1 MKKINYFIVFIF
13 LLILVSSC
21 AGYKPLYTTNLKFEI
36 ADHTLKN
43 NKKISQQI
51 YSKLYYLSKSS
62 SDPDAQSITVTIDT
76 KKDKVATAKDD
87 AGNVLE
93 YRINLNS
100 HIIIEDYLTGKELL
114 NNYFSSSSSYEV
126 QDQHSETIKLQNNIE
141 RDLVN
146 IIYQNL
152 ITMMA
157 ESLLSK

>member
-51 YSKLYYLSKSS
+51 YSKLYYLSKSNDS
-62 SDPDAQSITVTIDT
+62 PDAKSITISIDT
-76 KKDKVATAKDD
+76 KKEKNSTVKDN

-93 YRINLNS
+93 YKINLVS
-100 HIIIEDYLTGKELL
+100 HIIIKDYLTSKELL
-114 NNYFSSSSSYEV
+114 NNYFSSYSSYEV
-126 QDQHSETIKLQNNIE
+126 QDQHSETIKLENNIE
-141 RDLVN
+141 QNLIN
-146 IIYQNL
+146 TIYQNL
-152 ITMMA
+152 IMMMA
-157 ESLLSK
+157 ESLS

>member
-1 MKKINYFIVFIF
+1 M
-13 LLILVSSC
+13 
-21 AGYKPLYTTNLKFEI
+21 
-36 ADHTLKN
+36 
-43 NKKISQQI
+43 
-51 YSKLYYLSKSS
+51 
-62 SDPDAQSITVTIDT
+62 
-76 KKDKVATAKDD
+76 
-87 AGNVLE
+87 E